1 MFENFILID
10 RVFFSF
16 MIKFTIGVDSMQ
28 VKTGYIYHIKDS
40 FFDKIND
47 KGLMINH
54 ENGRSRP
61 TYFTIKEKNI
71 LWFIPL
77 SSKISKYQTIIDK
90 KIKKY
95 GNCKSIMIS
104 EIANKK
110 SVILLQNA
118 FPTLEKYIDYP
129 HTMNGAP
136 VRVADNLR
144 DEILENFNSLLALKK
159 QGLNLFFVDIDQ
171 VKEKMLDEIE

>member
-1 MFENFILID
+1 
-10 RVFFSF
+10 
-16 MIKFTIGVDSMQ
+16 MQ
-28 VKTGYIYHIKDS
+28 IQTGYIYHIKDE

-54 ENGRSRP
+54 ENGRARP
-61 TYFTIKEKNI
+61 TYFTIKDKDI

-77 SSKISKYQTIIDK
+77 SSRVSKYKPIIER

-95 GNCKSIMIS
+95 GKCKTIMIG

-110 SVILLQNA
+110 TVILLQNA
-118 FPTLEKYIDYP
+118 FPTLEKYIDHV
-129 HTMNGAP
+129 HTINGAP
-136 VRVADNLR
+136 VRVADNLK

-159 QGLNLFFVDIDQ
+159 QGTNLFFTDIDKI
-171 VKEKMLDEIE
+171 KEKMLEELK